1 MKHEIDMKKSIEL
14 IKEKVRYDN
23 IKKELIEFEQKLYT
37 LQFRMQFISENIN
50 ESSKRLKS
58 INTLKGKLFGGT
70 IVKKEIEQLQKRISD
85 DTKDLEYNSQ
95 LIKDLELK
103 IKQLKE
109 EMSLL
114 EEKLQGF
121 DFKPYESVK
130 DSMLVITDSHE
141 TKWKRM
147 SYADNEYKYDD
158 FVMVHST
165 DFFPKDGKILT
176 CYDGNKTGKILIEY
190 KGVVKEVQVLIHR
203 HTVHFT
209 LNSMVQNVAGGFGAW
224 NNQNFIIVEPFASHK
239 EQFKNIYPSDS
250 FTWGSV
256 QLQKPYYLIREDAI
270 SQLPVPISELDGNVV
285 LYRGDARC
293 CLNNFLDMLG
303 YPLMSGDANYAAH
316 RNSIEGIL
324 EKVLNQRDLSVNFL
338 LNNSYDGKEKKSFT
352 LDEIVEIINLQLAK
366 FSFNFLN
373 DDIAMQMSQK
383 LEVSDKILQIIVSNG
398 IKMQNDGTF
407 YFDDDKNVYDILNDY
422 SKIDLENLKQVIK
435 AYKNGLNKQEEKVVS
450 NDVLY
455 KMTVSDIWNMDN
467 FNCAQLFFKNLDF
480 LFSGLNKDF
489 IIKYNLNMPYLT
501 EDGLYIKYFINENDD
516 YIIQKIADVNDSLDI
531 AYVNFQQ
538 FLIGLG
544 LTEDQVQNKKLGKFN
559 AFYLFFVM
567 FIILMGIVF
576 AKLAL

>member
-1 MKHEIDMKKSIEL
+1 MKHEIDMKENIEF
-14 IKEKVRYDN
+14 IKEKTRYVE
-23 IKKELIEFEQKLYT
+23 IKKELTEIEHKFYN
-37 LQFRMQFISENIN
+37 LQIRMSVISRSIN
-50 ESSKRLKS
+50 ESTKRLKS

-95 LIKDLELK
+95 LKQEFELK
-103 IKQLKE
+103 INQLKE
-109 EMSLL
+109 KMALL
-114 EEKLQGF
+114 EVKLQGF

-130 DSMLVITDSHE
+130 DNMLVITDSHE

-176 CYDGNKTGKILIEY
+176 CYDGNKTGKTLIEY

-270 SQLPVPISELDGNVV
+270 SQLPVPISELDGNIV

-316 RNSIEGIL
+316 RNSM
-324 EKVLNQRDLSVNFL
+324 
-338 LNNSYDGKEKKSFT
+338 KE
-352 LDEIVEIINLQLAK
+352 
-366 FSFNFLN
+366 
-373 DDIAMQMSQK
+373 
-383 LEVSDKILQIIVSNG
+383 
-398 IKMQNDGTF
+398 
-407 YFDDDKNVYDILNDY
+407 Y
-422 SKIDLENLKQVIK
+422 
-435 AYKNGLNKQEEKVVS
+435 
-450 NDVLY
+450 
-455 KMTVSDIWNMDN
+455 
-467 FNCAQLFFKNLDF
+467 
-480 LFSGLNKDF
+480 
-489 IIKYNLNMPYLT
+489 
-501 EDGLYIKYFINENDD
+501 
-516 YIIQKIADVNDSLDI
+516 
-531 AYVNFQQ
+531 
-538 FLIGLG
+538 
-544 LTEDQVQNKKLGKFN
+544 
-559 AFYLFFVM
+559 
-567 FIILMGIVF
+567 
-576 AKLAL
+576 